1 MRLKL
6 IFVALCLA
14 WGSTWLAIKIGVG
27 HAPPLWFAG
36 TRFFAAGCLMLA
48 YHRVRRGPLAIPRG
62 DLLRALAVGAV
73 AVGVTFGLIFWGEQY
88 VASGITGVLAQGL
101 VPIGLYGF
109 AVAFGHDAFRFGRAA
124 GIALGVCGLLVLS
137 APAVHRTGH
146 AHEVSGIAAIA
157 VGTLAYCVASVA
169 SRDVLRRTPALLMS
183 GLENLAGGLGL
194 MLVSLPLEGGRIASD
209 ATVRGAVVLSWL
221 YLVVVGSL
229 VGFTSYVLLLKEWGA
244 ARVSHYAFFT
254 PVIAL
259 ALGAALYGE
268 HFGLVELAGAAIILV
283 GVWTTRER
291 TRPAPLP
298 SAAAAPSAR
307 SQDA

>member
-36 TRFFAAGCLMLA
+36 TRFFAAGCLMLG
-48 YHRVRRGPLAIPRG
+48 YQRLRRGPLAIPRG
-62 DLLRALAVGAV
+62 DLLRALAVGV
-73 AVGVTFGLIFWGEQY
+73 FAVGVTFGLIFWGEQY
-88 VASGITGVLAQGL
+88 VSSGITGVLVQGL

-109 AVAFGHDAFRFGRAA
+109 ALGFGHEALRRGRAA
-124 GIALGVCGLLVLS
+124 GIALGVCGLAVLS
-137 APAVHRTGH
+137 APAFHGTGH
-146 AHEVSGIAAIA
+146 PREAAGIAAIA
-157 VGTLAYCVASVA
+157 VGTLAYCAASVA

-183 GLENLAGGLGL
+183 GLENLAGGVGL
-194 MLVSLPLEGGRIASD
+194 MLVSLPLEGGRIASEG
-209 ATVRGAVVLSWL
+209 TVRGPVVESWL

-244 ARVSHYAFFT
+244 ARVSLYAFFT
-254 PVIAL
+254 PLIAL
-259 ALGAALYGE
+259 VLGAALYGE

-291 TRPAPLP
+291 TRPAALVGG
-298 SAAAAPSAR
+298 AAAPRAR
-307 SQDA
+307 SQDV